1 MKTFLRKTWLIALML
16 VLGAS
21 TAWAEKTYTK
31 VTDASTLSAGD
42 VIILACDTKNVYAG
56 PMGDNT
62 YFSSVSAR
70 ENAIEFTLS
79 GNASGWK
86 MTTSEGT
93 VGASQPKA
101 LSKATGV
108 QTWKI
113 TITNGNASITNTTAA
128 NGTIQYNASSPRFL
142 NYATNQTAIQIY
154 KVASGTSSNPS
165 DPSWS
170 TNPESVSV
178 EVGKTAT
185 LTYSTNYNGTL
196 YIESSDEEIAT
207 VATNGTTVTVTGVK
221 AGETT
226 IYFTGSATSTVKEI
240 YKTVPVVVTAA
251 TGGGDS
257 GEGGNGDETQSLT
270 ITFDNLGYESW
281 GKEASFSG
289 DTNDEV
295 EQTKDR
301 VKFTYT
307 RNTGSLYANSS
318 AIRFYKTNELSFAAP
333 SGYSIISIEFT
344 GSNFKEDATTD
355 VKTCTS
361 STDELSWKGRAKAV
375 VFTRPSTATNYM
387 TLSKVTVTLAA
398 DEGGSDIGGGEDDK
412 TATLSIANITVA
424 MDEGINPVITTN
436 VTGDYLIE
444 YVSDNEEV
452 VLAADDELVTM
463 GVGSATITATLVADG
478 YTTAET
484 TFTVTV
490 TAGESTGD
498 LSPIPNFIKTASVE
512 IALNGEPYDV
522 RQDLNI
528 PKDYDNADGY
538 SITTTINGVEVDAE
552 KYACTY
558 SSITFSQVGTY
569 IVHVVAKATD
579 KYAKT
584 EGDIKITV
592 FDSSTEIPVYASLA
606 ELVNAGKPT
615 SPAKKVT
622 VTLIDEEITKFQGT
636 GDSRKGLFLISG
648 TQEVEIYCS
657 STAMPE
663 EWTAGGTISGTL
675 TNCDWW
681 LYQAKW
687 ELCPADWSEL
697 TYTAPA
703 PVEVETLTTIDAIF
717 EKAINVSTTATEVN
731 VTFDNW
737 VVSGVKN
744 SNAYVTNGTK
754 GFIIYTK
761 DHGFEVGDILSGT
774 AACKVQLYRGAAEL
788 TELKASAEG
797 LTVTKGG
804 SLTPQSVSIS
814 DLSGIN
820 TGTVISLSNMT
831 YVDNALTDGENRITP
846 YGTFMTLPEF
856 IEGSSY
862 NVKGIFILFDNTK
875 EIAPRSE
882 EDIEDINADSRE
894 QYTITWKVYNEET
907 TEEAYQGTN
916 ITFAPAEVPAGFIGY
931 EFRGW
936 VEDATL
942 INPEVEP
949 SYITSAIATGN
960 VTYKAVF
967 AKKEVSTSDVVPTS
981 ISEYVDGNYIIVD
994 TYTFDDEVK
1003 YFAMKGAPNK
1013 SIPAVDI
1020 TSAVS
1025 FNEEDGSIT
1034 IDMTAEC
1041 IIADMVYSIAKADG
1055 VYNLKNAVSES
1066 NIKLGAS
1073 GNDLVTIGGHDWIGF
1088 VEDVAGGRFSLTAK
1102 GKNSKGNET
1111 DNCLLMQATQWDSN
1125 LSKQVPSLIFKG
1137 YNQTNRGSITEKA
1150 QCYTSG
1156 YMWFVPTGSNSV
1168 IYNDFT
1174 DTPKVSI
1181 VDLANFI
1188 KSLINGGEG
1197 TISDVNSVVNRILG
1211 K

>member
-1 MKTFLRKTWLIALML
+1 MCAYMPRAFPISGNQNTQYIMKHFLLKTWLML
-16 VLGAS
+16 ICFLAGTGMTWADEVTYTFKDVASEQSWSNGDAYTNVTLGNFTFTVSGGGNNGKYYTSDTTWRFYSGGGLAISPAKGYTITSVTSNPSQTFNTSNGTASTSFSESVKFKSITISYTTDETGGEVNPPATTEYTISYDKSLTNGYITGPVKGKENDVISLTAVPYDGYELSAWDVKNASTNEAIHVNNNKFTMPAANVNVSAIFGATTDDAIVSTITLGNGFWGTKYTGTISSVKGDSFTLTGTKDDITVTLFNGAS
-21 TAWAEKTYTK
+21 T
-31 VTDASTLSAGD
+31 SA
-42 VIILACDTKNVYAG
+42 Y
-56 PMGDNT
+56 
-62 YFSSVSAR
+62 
-70 ENAIEFTLS
+70 
-79 GNASGWK
+79 
-86 MTTSEGT
+86 
-93 VGASQPKA
+93 
-101 LSKATGV
+101 
-108 QTWKI
+108 
-113 TITNGNASITNTTAA
+113 ITNEQTRCYKNYTLTFEVPEGYVFKDIVFSADGTNWTTPTPSVGVINNKKWTSNSNRAVTFTFTGTSRITNVQVSYILGDD
-128 NGTIQYNASSPRFL
+128 NG
-142 NYATNQTAIQIY
+142 
-154 KVASGTSSNPS
+154 
-165 DPSWS
+165 D
-170 TNPESVSV
+170 
-178 EVGKTAT
+178 
-185 LTYSTNYNGTL
+185 
-196 YIESSDEEIAT
+196 
-207 VATNGTTVTVTGVK
+207 
-221 AGETT
+221 
-226 IYFTGSATSTVKEI
+226 
-240 YKTVPVVVTAA
+240 
-251 TGGGDS
+251 GGG
-257 GEGGNGDETQSLT
+257 G
-270 ITFDNLGYESW
+270 I
-281 GKEASFSG
+281 
-289 DTNDEV
+289 
-295 EQTKDR
+295 
-301 VKFTYT
+301 
-307 RNTGSLYANSS
+307 
-318 AIRFYKTNELSFAAP
+318 
-333 SGYSIISIEFT
+333 
-344 GSNFKEDATTD
+344 
-355 VKTCTS
+355 
-361 STDELSWKGRAKAV
+361 
-375 VFTRPSTATNYM
+375 
-387 TLSKVTVTLAA
+387 
-398 DEGGSDIGGGEDDK
+398 IGG
-412 TATLSIANITVA
+412 
-424 MDEGINPVITTN
+424 
-436 VTGDYLIE
+436 
-444 YVSDNEEV
+444 EV
-452 VLAADDELVTM
+452 
-463 GVGSATITATLVADG
+463 
-478 YTTAET
+478 
-484 TFTVTV
+484 
-490 TAGESTGD
+490 
-498 LSPIPNFIKTASVE
+498 SPIPNFIKNSSVE

-522 RQDLNI
+522 CQDLNL

-538 SITTTINGVEVDAE
+538 SITTSINGQTVDSE
-552 KYACTY
+552 KYACT
-558 SSITFSQVGTY
+558 FSTIAFKQVGEY

-584 EGDIKITV
+584 EGDITITV
-592 FDSSTEIPVYASLA
+592 FDPNEQPGVEPEVPVYASLA

-761 DHGFEVGDILSGT
+761 DHGFEVGDILSGS

-1156 YMWFVPTGSNSV
+1156 YMWFVPTGSNSI

-1181 VDLANFI
+1181 VDLTNFI